1 MSNIFEKTS
10 PEYLAGQTAAMFGVN
25 APSVILA
32 IPPLLSHSP
41 PGEISPVRDI
51 DIVGL
56 TNFFDHSSDCLVGS
70 MAAVG
75 VSYAGLFIERFI
87 PEEKKHI
94 FIGAI
99 GMSSAVIG
107 AGTVAAYE
115 ANLTVE
121 KPQATQAFELTDT
134 IYGGV
139 TALVFGLTF
148 CIAAGIQQIK
158 SRKGKTGS

>member
-10 PEYLAGQTAAMFGVN
+10 PEYLAGQAAAIFGVN

-41 PGEISPVRDI
+41 TGEISPVRDI
-51 DIVGL
+51 DTVGL

-94 FIGAI
+94 IGTV

-134 IYGGV
+134 VYGGV

-158 SRKGKTGS
+158 SQRGKTE